1 MKTNNKTA
9 KCYKD
14 IDWKQC
20 VDDLSQLQYE
30 ILRAYRAND
39 MNRVQMIQAQLTR
52 SFSARALAVR
62 KVASNS
68 GRNTPGVDGIIW
80 NQPEQKFSAINDLK
94 DLSKYKATPVKRRYI
109 PKADGK
115 RRPLVYPL

>member
-30 ILRAYRAND
+30 ILRAHRA
-39 MNRVQMIQAQLTR
+39 I
-52 SFSARALAVR
+52 
-62 KVASNS
+62 
-68 GRNTPGVDGIIW
+68 
-80 NQPEQKFSAINDLK
+80 
-94 DLSKYKATPVKRRYI
+94 
-109 PKADGK
+109 
-115 RRPLVYPL
+115 